1 MQHMQRAIE
10 LARNTLGTASP
21 NPSVGA
27 VIVNDGT
34 VVGEGWTQ
42 PVGGPHAEI
51 VALERAGDAARGAT
65 IYTTLE
71 PCCHFGRTPPC
82 TTALLNAG
90 IAEVRTAVLDPDP
103 RVNGEGIAAME
114 RAGIKVSL
122 GLCAEDATQVLE
134 SYVHR
139 TTTGLPFVIAK
150 FAMSLDGKI
159 ATSSGESQWISG
171 ETARRHAHALRKSA
185 DAVMVGIGTALADDP
200 QLTARDESNAPL
212 ERQPLRVVVDS
223 TGRVSPASK
232 LFSTPGSV
240 LVATSVMDDSTEQA
254 LQSIGAE
261 VVRLPGNN
269 GRVDVGALM
278 AILVERGV
286 NSVLLEGGGTLI
298 ASLVEQGL
306 VSKVEAIVA
315 PMLIGGRDAL
325 SPVEGDGFGRL
336 QDALRLENITV
347 GRLGDDIHIIG
358 YTKHKGGT

>member
-1 MQHMQRAIE
+1 MQYMQRAIE

-27 VIVNDGT
+27 VIVNDGA

-51 VALERAGDAARGAT
+51 VALERAGEAARGAT
-65 IYTTLE
+65 LYTTLE
-71 PCCHFGRTPPC
+71 PCCHLGRTPPC
-82 TTALLNAG
+82 TTALVNAG
-90 IAEVRTAVLDPDP
+90 IAEVCTAVLDPDL
-103 RVNGEGIAAME
+103 RVNGEGIAVME

-122 GLCAEDATQVLE
+122 GLCGEDATQVLE
-134 SYVHR
+134 SYLHR

-159 ATSSGESQWISG
+159 ATSSGKSQWISG
-171 ETARRHAHALRKSA
+171 EAARRHAHALRRTT

-200 QLTARDESNAPL
+200 QLTARDENNAPL

-223 TGRVSPASK
+223 SCRASPASK
-232 LFSTPGSV
+232 LFSGPGRV
-240 LVATSVMDDSTEQA
+240 LVATAAADESKEHA
-254 LQSIGAE
+254 LRHIGVE
-261 VVRLPGNN
+261 VVPLPGDD

-278 AILVERGV
+278 SALVERGV

-306 VSKVEAIVA
+306 VSKIEAIVA

-325 SPVEGDGFGRL
+325 SPFEGDGFGRL
-336 QDALRLENITV
+336 QDALWLENITV

-358 YTKHKGGT
+358 YTKNKGGA

>member
-42 PVGGPHAEI
+42 PVGGRHAEI
-51 VALERAGDAARGAT
+51 VALEHAGEAARGAT

-103 RVNGEGIAAME
+103 RVNGEGIAVME

-159 ATSSGESQWISG
+159 ATSTGESQWISG
-171 ETARRHAHALRKSA
+171 EAARRYAHALRRSA

-200 QLTARDESNAPL
+200 QLTARDESDEPL

-223 TGRVSPASK
+223 SGRVSPVSK
-232 LFSTPGSV
+232 LFSSPGSI
-240 LVATSVMDDSTEQA
+240 LVATSVMAESTEQA
-254 LQSIGAE
+254 LKRVGAE
-261 VVRLPGNN
+261 VVRLPGND
-269 GRVDVGALM
+269 GRVDLDALM
-278 AILVERGV
+278 AVLVERGV
-286 NSVLLEGGGTLI
+286 NSVLLEGGGTLM

-347 GRLGDDIHIIG
+347 GRLGEDIHIIG